1 MLAESTGKLTFL
13 SPPAIVVFGVL
24 AVLVTCVISFLSW
37 RRAHFSKGFG
47 LLELL
52 RILIVALIAFSL
64 NQPEWL
70 EQFKPD
76 TKPVLAVLYDA
87 SKSME
92 TADVLNP
99 DKPTEAPKTRLE
111 VIMPLADAKM
121 WKSLEDRMD
130 IVIEPFSS
138 GMQPPESGTDLN
150 AALARV
156 LEENG
161 NLRGVVLATDGDWN
175 TGEPPERAATQM
187 RMRETPVF
195 AVSAGSETRLPDV
208 TIAGF
213 DVPAFGIGGK
223 PVRIPFALE
232 SSLPQDYTVTV
243 EMKTSDGESVT
254 KVVTIPAMG
263 RVQDTFTW
271 RPLKEGEVELTLDV
285 PPSDLERFPDNN
297 ILTAPLAI
305 RKEELR
311 VLVIESTPRWEYR
324 YLRNA
329 LERDPGVEVN
339 CLLFHPGLDKVGGG
353 KGYLKE
359 FPGPETLTK
368 YDVIFLGDVGLVPD
382 QLTEDNIDAIRKQVA
397 NQASGLVFLPGF
409 QGNQNTLLNS
419 ELSDLLPVVYDQAQ
433 PRGWGSPAPGQFDL
447 TDLGE
452 RSLLTKLEDSD
463 DKNANV
469 WASLPGFQWFAG
481 IERAKAGTEVLATH
495 SSESNR
501 YGRIPLIVTKTF
513 GTGKILFMG
522 TDGAWRWRKGV
533 EDRYHYR
540 FWGQVA
546 RWMAYQRNMA
556 QGETMRL
563 FYSPDRPR
571 TGEVLT
577 LNANVMSIGGEP
589 LQQATVIVQA
599 TAPSGKTESI
609 RLQPGG
615 EEMWGLFS
623 GTFAPTEPGEYQMLM
638 TCAENGGTLET
649 TISVQ
654 GAMREKLGQPA
665 RIDVLEEI
673 VRVTKGKMISATA
686 DPAAI
691 VAAIAEM
698 PEPELREKRFQ
709 LWAHWGWATFILV
722 MMAIFWIG
730 RKVIGAV

>member
-1 MLAESTGKLTFL
+1 MLAESTGQLTFL
-13 SPPAIVVFGVL
+13 PSTASVVFGIGAVVL
-24 AVLVTCVISFLSW
+24 TCVISFLSW
-37 RRAHFSKGFG
+37 RRAHFAKGFG
-47 LLELL
+47 FLELL
-52 RILIVALIAFSL
+52 RILIVAFVAITI

-76 TKPVLAVLYDA
+76 TKPVLAVLYDE
-87 SKSME
+87 SMSMD
-92 TADVLNP
+92 TKDVIDP
-99 DKPTEAPKTRLE
+99 EKPAEAPRARSEIVKPLIDPKLWAGLE
-111 VIMPLADAKM
+111 
-121 WKSLEDRMD
+121 ERMD
-130 IVIEPFSS
+130 IVFEPFSS
-138 GMQPPESGTDLN
+138 ALEPAKSGTDLN
-150 AALARV
+150 AALATV
-156 LEENG
+156 LEENR

-175 TGEPPERAATQM
+175 TGEPPVRAATQM

-195 AVSAGSETRLPDV
+195 GVAIGSETRLPDV

-213 DVPAFGIGGK
+213 DVPAFGIAGK
-223 PVRIPFALE
+223 PVRIPFSLE
-232 SSLPQDYTVTV
+232 SALPQDYTVTV
-243 EMKTSDGESVT
+243 EMKSSDGESIT

-263 RVQDTFTW
+263 RVQDTLNWKPAKT
-271 RPLKEGEVELTLDV
+271 GEVDLTLTV

-297 ILTAPLAI
+297 TLTAPLAI

-311 VLVIESTPRWEYR
+311 VLVIETLPRWEYR

-339 CLLFHPGLDKVGGG
+339 CLLFHPGLNKVGGG

-359 FPGPETLTK
+359 FPGPETLSK
-368 YDVIFLGDVGLVPD
+368 FDVIFLGDVGIMPD
-382 QLTEDNIDAIRKQVA
+382 QLTVDNAEAIRKQVS

-409 QGNQNTLLNS
+409 QGNQSTFVNS
-419 ELSDLLPVVYDQAQ
+419 PLGDLLPIVYDEGQ
-433 PRGWGSPAPGQFDL
+433 PRGWGSPSPGQFDL

-452 RSLLTKLEDSD
+452 RSLLTKLEDTD
-463 DKNANV
+463 DANANV
-469 WASLPGFQWFAG
+469 WSSLPGFQWFAG
-481 IERAKAGTEVLATH
+481 VERAKAGTEILATH

-501 YGRIPLIVTKTF
+501 FGRIPLIVTKTF

-546 RWMAYQRNMA
+546 RWMSYQRNMA

-563 FYSPDRPR
+563 FYSPDRPG

-589 LQQATVIVQA
+589 LQRATVIVRA

-615 EEMWGLFS
+615 EEMWGLFT
-623 GTFAPTEPGEYQMLM
+623 GTFQPEEPGEYQMLM

-649 TISVQ
+649 MISVQ
-654 GAMREKLGQPA
+654 GSSREKLGQPA
-665 RIDVLEEI
+665 RLDVIEEI
-673 VRVTKGKMISATA
+673 VRVTKGQMIKASN
-686 DPAAI
+686 AASVVET
-691 VAAIAEM
+691 VAKM
-698 PEPELREKRFQ
+698 PEPEMREKRFL
-709 LWAHWGWATFILV
+709 LWAHWSWATAILLL
-722 MMAIFWIG
+722 MAVFWIG
-730 RKVIGAV
+730 RKAIGAI